1 MGKDLKPREPKV
13 EATEVTEPK
22 VETTEATEQEVAKVE
37 ETKAPEQ
44 EVAKVEEAKAPEKAP
59 EQPKESTEA
68 VVAVLLRKGP
78 AFDSRTGKERPATK
92 YLFARSEW
100 NRIKPRIGYM
110 GYTIIKEEI

>member
-1 MGKDLKPREPKV
+1 MAKELKPK
-13 EATEVTEPK
+13 EPK
-22 VETTEATEQEVAKVE
+22 VETTEAT
-37 ETKAPEQ
+37 EQ

-59 EQPKESTEA
+59 EQPKESTKA